1 MRYLCEKI
9 LRGGYSE
16 KNQGNLEVIKL
27 GYRDNFF
34 KDSKN
39 KSNHG
44 WYTCVGCGKKLR
56 KGDAT
61 IDHIIPQSCGGGHG
75 MDNLQCMCRSCNS
88 SKGNNMNNSL
98 SDYINNDTRRN
109 RTISNKEMKELK
121 KVINSGRK
129 KSLKDW
135 LKK

>member
-1 MRYLCEKI
+1 
-9 LRGGYSE
+9 
-16 KNQGNLEVIKL
+16 
-27 GYRDNFF
+27 
-34 KDSKN
+34 
-39 KSNHG
+39 
-44 WYTCVGCGKKLR
+44 
-56 KGDAT
+56 
-61 IDHIIPQSCGGGHG
+61 